1 MARLIKLKD
10 REEMLK
16 TKKKLRHLLTF
27 DRVIA
32 ILQLLVFI
40 YIATKH

>member
-16 TKKKLRHLLTF
+16 TKKKLRHLLTL
-27 DRVIA
+27 DRVIS
-32 ILQLLVFI
+32 ILQLLVLI
-40 YIATKH
+40 CIVIKH

>member
-16 TKKKLRHLLTF
+16 TKKKLKHLLTV

-32 ILQLLVFI
+32 ILQLLVLI
-40 YIATKH
+40 IIALKH